1 MIGLIRWPHNS
12 RGGEGGGGGRGR
24 PYFYSPTVILRCFVV
39 RIWFRL
45 DSNRALHEYLAME
58 IPYNKK
64 IMKGCG
70 LSRVPSRRTFDRRLV
85 TISKDIKNRIT
96 TMGELFVRDKIID
109 PSILSTDSTLIKAQ
123 GYVWHKSSM
132 KKKVLP
138 RSGIDTD
145 ARWGFSHTKGWIFG
159 YKLHLISSTGSI
171 IVPLAADFTT
181 ANIPDNQMYSIL
193 ITASLPVTMIKRIL
207 YMSADP
213 GYDDHELYDLSSSM
227 GFQLV
232 CPVKRY
238 RNTPSDRI
246 KLIEFYKSDIGQTIY
261 SLRSISIEPLIEH
274 IKSVFRVDP
283 LPVRGYAKTSSV
295 VLLSLLLY
303 QILVYYNCKTRKDNP
318 RAIKYMLGT

>member
-1 MIGLIRWPHNS
+1 MIGLICWPHNNKA
-12 RGGEGGGGGRGR
+12 RPGR
-24 PYFYSPTVILRCFVV
+24 PYVYSPTVILRCFIV

-45 DSNRALHEYLAME
+45 DSNRALHEYLA
-58 IPYNKK
+58 IDLPYNRK
-64 IMKGCG
+64 IMKRCG
-70 LSRVPSRRTFDRRLV
+70 LSRVPSRRTFDRRLA
-85 TISKDIKNRIT
+85 TISNDIKNRIT
-96 TMGELFVRDKIID
+96 AMGELFVRDKIID

-132 KKKVLP
+132 KKKVVP

-145 ARWGFSHTKGWIFG
+145 ARWGFSSTKGWIFG

-193 ITASLPVTMIKRIL
+193 ITASLPLTIVKRTS

-232 CPVKRY
+232 CPVQRY
-238 RNTPSDRI
+238 KSTPTDRM
-246 KLIEFYKSDIGQTIY
+246 KLIEFYESEVGQVIY
-261 SLRSISIEPLIEH
+261 SLRSTSIEPLIGH
-274 IKSVFRVDP
+274 IKTTFRIDP
-283 LPVRGYAKTSSV
+283 LHVQGYVKGCAI
-295 VLLSLLLY
+295 VLLSVLLY
-303 QILVYYNCKTRKDNP
+303 QILVYYNCKTDRDNP
-318 RAIKYMLGT
+318 MAIKYMLGI